1 MQHVEVDVEFNG
13 IVVFDPLNLKSYYG
27 NIQNGENL
35 FKRYIETEE
44 GDEVIGAGLI
54 VPILSIDDAGY
65 DVILMKEGEVCEEE
79 KHIITKNEFL
89 FLEIVEKAIICDLY
103 AIMDWDDSISVDYT
117 TMDLSPGKY
126 RVSIGGYRE
135 MSGGNIEKAGYILK
149 FAPVDV
155 IGEVTADLG
164 KNMRVLDR

>member
-13 IVVFDPLNLKSYYG
+13 IVVFDPLNLKNHYG
-27 NIQNGENL
+27 NIQSGENL
-35 FKRYIETEE
+35 FKRYIETDE

-65 DVILMKEGEVCEEE
+65 DVVLMKEGEVCEEE
-79 KHIITKNEFL
+79 KCVIARNEFL
-89 FLEIVEKAIICDLY
+89 FLEIIEKAIICDLY
-103 AIMDWDDSISVDYT
+103 AIMDWDDSISVDYNVV
-117 TMDLSPGKY
+117 DLVPGKY
-126 RVSIGGYRE
+126 KVSIGGYRK
-135 MSGGNIEKAGYILK
+135 MLGSNIEKAGYILK
-149 FAPVDV
+149 FAPVDL